1 MSVICVIFAVVVKDL
16 VEKKEVYKHRVDK
29 LETKVHNMTT
39 GLITEFF
46 TPGRLDCLKGQK
58 QFITLISK
66 SLFLARFSPALLFV
80 RARESFRMRSR
91 LKVCPS
97 FARLKSVWFSLSTE
111 FPNVPSTSEHY
122 CRTQRLSD
130 HFRCCRKFLR
140 KCWNLLFQF
149 CHLIGFHSLGSL
161 GSDTCS

>member
-66 SLFLARFSPALLFV
+66 SLFLARFLQPCCSCG
-80 RARESFRMRSR
+80 RENHSECVLV

-97 FARLKSVWFSLSTE
+97 FASQKCVVFIINRISERSVDF
-111 FPNVPSTSEHY
+111 
-122 CRTQRLSD
+122 
-130 HFRCCRKFLR
+130 
-140 KCWNLLFQF
+140 
-149 CHLIGFHSLGSL
+149 
-161 GSDTCS
+161 

>member
-58 QFITLISK
+58 QFITS
-66 SLFLARFSPALLFV
+66 A
-80 RARESFRMRSR
+80 
-91 LKVCPS
+91 KVCS
-97 FARLKSVWFSLSTE
+97 LRVFSS
-111 FPNVPSTSEHY
+111 PVV
-122 CRTQRLSD
+122 
-130 HFRCCRKFLR
+130 RKGERIIQNAF
-140 KCWNLLFQF
+140 
-149 CHLIGFHSLGSL
+149 SS
-161 GSDTCS
+161 